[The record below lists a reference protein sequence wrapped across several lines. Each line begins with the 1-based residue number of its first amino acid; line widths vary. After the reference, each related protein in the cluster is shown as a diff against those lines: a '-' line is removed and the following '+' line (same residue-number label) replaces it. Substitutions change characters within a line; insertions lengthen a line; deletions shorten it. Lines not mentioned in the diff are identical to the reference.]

1 MTPDG
6 RHCALET
13 KIDDAPPVTAV
24 LGPAC
29 GHLPDRSLAVG
40 SSRADRRAHR
50 CADSAARLQ
59 AMAVRTRRYAVA
71 GDDADRVR
79 RACHP
84 AVSAQAGRPLAAGE

>member
-1 MTPDG
+1 MTT
-6 RHCALET
+6 RWTSFRLEIA
-13 KIDDAPPVTAV
+13 IDDAPPVTAV

-50 CADSAARLQ
+50 CADRAPRLQ
-59 AMAVRTRRYAVA
+59 AMAVRSCRCAVA
-71 GDDADRVR
+71 GDDPDRVR

-84 AVSAQAGRPLAAGE
+84 AVSAEVGRPLAAGA